1 MKCKAS
7 RCTGQ
12 RIQTASVPDTMLT
25 TGITALFSLT
35 CALAVA
41 NVYSAQPLLD
51 SMAVSLKVSP
61 GIIGSVITATQAGYA
76 IGLLFLVP
84 LGDWLNRKY
93 VVMSQ
98 LLLSV
103 AALVAAGLSPNIAT
117 LLGAMLIVGLMAVV
131 VQVLVAWVAILAT
144 PQKRGQAVGTLTSGI
159 VSGILLSRF
168 ISGAIA
174 DIAGWRAVYLTAACL
189 MLMIA
194 GIVWKIMP
202 SPPQQPQPQKPT
214 YLSLLKSVFQLYLTE
229 PQLRKRG
236 ILALFIFAAFSM
248 LWSTMVMPLTAL
260 SLSHT
265 QTGMFGLA
273 GFAGMLA
280 AARAGKW
287 ADQGWAQRTTGLA
300 LALLTISWLPIG
312 YALAD
317 SWRHCAGL
325 CGTGRSCLQPEPDH
339 CRQACS
345 GKPPGWGLH
354 VFLFAGQRD
363 RGYRCHTALFPLGMA
378 GGLPC
383 GRRGQRVCISDL
395 VRIASIMIF
404 VLRFKGASQKDR
416 NADLIAASYLYRIHL
431 FNAFKQ
437 LCSCCIMTCTLTK
450 KRVRP

>member
-1 MKCKAS
+1 M
-7 RCTGQ
+7 
-12 RIQTASVPDTMLT
+12 
-25 TGITALFSLT
+25 
-35 CALAVA
+35 
-41 NVYSAQPLLD
+41 
-51 SMAVSLKVSP
+51 
-61 GIIGSVITATQAGYA
+61 IGSVITATQAGYA

-103 AALVAAGLSPNIAT
+103 AALVAAGLSPNIVT

-236 ILALFIFAAFSM
+236 ILALFIFAEMCIRDRS
-248 LWSTMVMPLTAL
+248 
-260 SLSHT
+260 
-265 QTGMFGLA
+265 GLLF
-273 GFAGMLA
+273 FAGTQDFYLRAFDTANGKEIWKSRLPVGSQSGPMTYVSPKTGKQYIIINA
-280 AARAGKW
+280 GGAR
-287 ADQGWAQRTTGLA
+287 Q
-300 LALLTISWLPIG
+300 SP
-312 YALAD
+312 
-317 SWRHCAGL
+317 
-325 CGTGRSCLQPEPDH
+325 
-339 CRQACS
+339 
-345 GKPPGWGLH
+345 
-354 VFLFAGQRD
+354 D
-363 RGYRCHTALFPLGMA
+363 RG
-378 GGLPC
+378 
-383 GRRGQRVCISDL
+383 D
-395 VRIASIMIF
+395 
-404 VLRFKGASQKDR
+404 
-416 NADLIAASYLYRIHL
+416 
-431 FNAFKQ
+431 
-437 LCSCCIMTCTLTK
+437 
-450 KRVRP
+450 

>member
-1 MKCKAS
+1 M
-7 RCTGQ
+7 
-12 RIQTASVPDTMLT
+12 
-25 TGITALFSLT
+25 
-35 CALAVA
+35 
-41 NVYSAQPLLD
+41 
-51 SMAVSLKVSP
+51 
-61 GIIGSVITATQAGYA
+61 
-76 IGLLFLVP
+76 
-84 LGDWLNRKY
+84 
-93 VVMSQ
+93 
-98 LLLSV
+98 
-103 AALVAAGLSPNIAT
+103 
-117 LLGAMLIVGLMAVV
+117 
-131 VQVLVAWVAILAT
+131 
-144 PQKRGQAVGTLTSGI
+144 GTLTSGI

-248 LWSTMVMPLTAL
+248 LWTTMVMPLTAL

-287 ADQGWAQRTTGLA
+287 ADQGWAQRTTGLGVGA
-300 LALLTISWLPIG
+300 ADHLMASYRLCRNLS
-312 YALAD
+312 ALAD

-339 CRQACS
+339 CRRGLQRQAARL
-345 GKPPGWGLH
+345 GLTC
-354 VFLFAGQRD
+354 VFIRWAARQ
-363 RGYRCHTALFPLGMA
+363 
-378 GGLPC
+378 GLSLPHSFIPTGD
-383 GRRGQRVCISDL
+383 GRRSALRAPRSARVH
-395 VRIASIMIF
+395 F
-404 VLRFKGASQKDR
+404 
-416 NADLIAASYLYRIHL
+416 
-431 FNAFKQ
+431 
-437 LCSCCIMTCTLTK
+437 
-450 KRVRP
+450 

>member
-1 MKCKAS
+1 
-7 RCTGQ
+7 
-12 RIQTASVPDTMLT
+12 MLT

-61 GIIGSVITATQAGYA
+61 GMIGSVITATQAGYA

-98 LLLSV
+98 LLLLV

-131 VQVLVAWVAILAT
+131 VQVLVAWVAVLAT
-144 PQKRGQAVGTLTSGI
+144 PQKQGQAVGTLTSGI

-189 MLMIA
+189 MLVIA
-194 GIVWKIMP
+194 GVVWKIMP

-248 LWSTMVMPLTAL
+248 LWTTMVMPLTAL

-280 AARAGKW
+280 AAREA
-287 ADQGWAQRTTGLA
+287 
-300 LALLTISWLPIG
+300 G
-312 YALAD
+312 YAETSLL
-317 SWRHCAGL
+317 W
-325 CGTGRSCLQPEPDH
+325 
-339 CRQACS
+339 
-345 GKPPGWGLH
+345 
-354 VFLFAGQRD
+354 
-363 RGYRCHTALFPLGMA
+363 
-378 GGLPC
+378 
-383 GRRGQRVCISDL
+383 
-395 VRIASIMIF
+395 
-404 VLRFKGASQKDR
+404 
-416 NADLIAASYLYRIHL
+416 LIAGVIALDFAVQAVHVSSQSLIIAARPAAASRLVGAYMCFYSLGSAAGAIVATQLYSHWGWQAVCL
-431 FNAFKQ
+431 AGAAVSACAFLIWSGSRQ
-437 LCSCCIMTCTLTK
+437 S
-450 KRVRP
+450 

>member
-1 MKCKAS
+1 M
-7 RCTGQ
+7 
-12 RIQTASVPDTMLT
+12 
-25 TGITALFSLT
+25 
-35 CALAVA
+35 
-41 NVYSAQPLLD
+41 
-51 SMAVSLKVSP
+51 
-61 GIIGSVITATQAGYA
+61 
-76 IGLLFLVP
+76 
-84 LGDWLNRKY
+84 
-93 VVMSQ
+93 
-98 LLLSV
+98 
-103 AALVAAGLSPNIAT
+103 
-117 LLGAMLIVGLMAVV
+117 
-131 VQVLVAWVAILAT
+131 
-144 PQKRGQAVGTLTSGI
+144 GTLTSGI

-248 LWSTMVMPLTAL
+248 LWTTMVMPLTAL

-287 ADQGWAQRTTGLA
+287 ADQGWAQRTTGPGVGAADHLMA
-300 LALLTISWLPIG
+300 SYRLCRNLS
-312 YALAD
+312 ALAD

-339 CRQACS
+339 CRRGLQRQAAL
-345 GKPPGWGLH
+345 GWGLH
-354 VFLFAGQRD
+354 VFLFAGQRG

-404 VLRFKGASQKDR
+404 VLRFKGASQK
-416 NADLIAASYLYRIHL
+416 
-431 FNAFKQ
+431 
-437 LCSCCIMTCTLTK
+437 TVTLT
-450 KRVRP
+450 

>member
-1 MKCKAS
+1 M
-7 RCTGQ
+7 
-12 RIQTASVPDTMLT
+12 
-25 TGITALFSLT
+25 
-35 CALAVA
+35 
-41 NVYSAQPLLD
+41 
-51 SMAVSLKVSP
+51 
-61 GIIGSVITATQAGYA
+61 IGSVITATQAGYA

-131 VQVLVAWVAILAT
+131 VQVLVAWVAVLAT

-189 MLMIA
+189 MLVIA
-194 GIVWKIMP
+194 GVVWKIMP
-202 SPPQQPQPQKPT
+202 SPPQQPQ
-214 YLSLLKSVFQLYLTE
+214 

-248 LWSTMVMPLTAL
+248 LWTTMVMPLTAL

-312 YALAD
+312 YAETSLL
-317 SWRHCAGL
+317 W
-325 CGTGRSCLQPEPDH
+325 
-339 CRQACS
+339 
-345 GKPPGWGLH
+345 
-354 VFLFAGQRD
+354 
-363 RGYRCHTALFPLGMA
+363 
-378 GGLPC
+378 
-383 GRRGQRVCISDL
+383 
-395 VRIASIMIF
+395 
-404 VLRFKGASQKDR
+404 
-416 NADLIAASYLYRIHL
+416 LIAGVIALDFAVQAVHVSSQSLIIAARPAAASRLVGAYMCFYSLGSATGAIVATQLYSHWGWQAVCL
-431 FNAFKQ
+431 AGAAVSACAFLIWSGSRQ
-437 LCSCCIMTCTLTK
+437 S
-450 KRVRP
+450 

>member
-61 GIIGSVITATQAGYA
+61 GMIGSVITATQAGYA

-103 AALVAAGLSPNIAT
+103 AALVGGRVIPQYSNAAWRHADRRPDGRG
-117 LLGAMLIVGLMAVV
+117 GAGA
-131 VQVLVAWVAILAT
+131 VAWVAILAT

-189 MLMIA
+189 MLVIA
-194 GIVWKIMP
+194 GVVWKIMP

-248 LWSTMVMPLTAL
+248 LWTTMVMPLTAL

-312 YALAD
+312 YAETSLL
-317 SWRHCAGL
+317 WLIAGVIAL
-325 CGTGRSCLQPEPDH
+325 DFAVQAVHVSSQSLIIAARPAAASRLVGLTCVFIRWAARQGLSLPHSFIPTGD
-339 CRQACS
+339 
-345 GKPPGWGLH
+345 
-354 VFLFAGQRD
+354 
-363 RGYRCHTALFPLGMA
+363 
-378 GGLPC
+378 
-383 GRRGQRVCISDL
+383 GRRSALRAPRSARVH
-395 VRIASIMIF
+395 F
-404 VLRFKGASQKDR
+404 
-416 NADLIAASYLYRIHL
+416 
-431 FNAFKQ
+431 
-437 LCSCCIMTCTLTK
+437 
-450 KRVRP
+450 